1 MPRRTVQKCS
11 RRYAGERPD
20 QADELCLVWG
30 HCFGV
35 ADWEQPLKSTADFS
49 RLWSRWRAELLTR
62 WVAAYPGS
70 RPLGC
75 YLAGEIQPPA
85 WRHEIPALRHPV
97 RIGGEVVIED
107 RAWHGQA
114 VELDHL
120 VEIGVVTGDEYE
132 AAVERIAGG
141 QPTAVHRY
149 EALARD
155 D

>member
-1 MPRRTVQKCS
+1 MPRRTATRCT
-11 RRYAGERPD
+11 RRYAGDTIGTVE
-20 QADELCLVWG
+20 ELCLLWG
-30 HCFGV
+30 HCFGIR
-35 ADWEQPLKSTADFS
+35 DWEEALQSRPDFS
-49 RLWSRWRAELLTR
+49 RLWSRWGAELVTR

-75 YLAGEIQPPA
+75 YVAREILPPA

-107 RAWHGQA
+107 RAWHGHE

-132 AAVERIAGG
+132 AAVERLAGG
-141 QPTAVHRY
+141 QPTDVHRY